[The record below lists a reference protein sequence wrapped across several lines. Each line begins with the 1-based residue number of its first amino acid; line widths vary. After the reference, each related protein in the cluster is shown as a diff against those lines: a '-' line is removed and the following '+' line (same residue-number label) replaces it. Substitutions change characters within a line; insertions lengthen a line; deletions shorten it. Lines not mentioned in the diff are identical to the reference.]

1 MSITIENPT
10 AESVFEALKQLP
22 AEEWKRL
29 RAMLITTVPVVDEST
44 EWSDEDLSDFSNAG
58 AGLYEEIEWYQ
69 ISYAIAAR
77 FFDKVAV

>member
-22 AEEWKRL
+22 AEEWQRL
-29 RAMLITTVPVVDEST
+29 RAMLITTTPVVDEST

-58 AGLYEEIEWYQ
+58 AALYEEIEAQ
-69 ISYAIAAR
+69 EVKDAQTR
-77 FFDKVAV
+77 